1 MDKKNIATTISGLL
15 ILIFIIVIGATLS
28 AFKVDR
34 LKVEVKSIRV
44 EAEDGI
50 FVMDEKGNAINELKV
65 KSSKVG
71 VRPATG
77 EEDSSTHIPSTIND
91 SVGTEGAYATF
102 KIKSDKSYKIVLLD
116 CKLTEGEDDNLE
128 NVRIAIMDKKSESI
142 KGNELGAVLTVDE
155 AYEPKETVVVV
166 WLDADTT
173 KSIAS
178 SDILIVLGIVYNL

>member
-15 ILIFIIVIGATLS
+15 ILIFIVVIGTTLS
-28 AFKVDR
+28 AFKVDK
-34 LKVEVKSIRV
+34 LKVEVKSIKV
-44 EAEDGI
+44 EAENGI
-50 FVMDEKGNAINELKV
+50 FVIDEKGNSISDLEV

-102 KIKSDKSYKIVLLD
+102 KIKSEKEYKMVLLD
-116 CKLTEGEDDNLE
+116 CKLTAGEEENLD
-128 NVRIAIMDKKSESI
+128 NVRIAIMDKKSESV
-142 KGNELGAVLTVDE
+142 KGSELGAVLTVGV
-155 AYEPKETVVVV
+155 APEPKETVIVV

-178 SDILIVLGIVYNL
+178 SDISIVLGIIYN